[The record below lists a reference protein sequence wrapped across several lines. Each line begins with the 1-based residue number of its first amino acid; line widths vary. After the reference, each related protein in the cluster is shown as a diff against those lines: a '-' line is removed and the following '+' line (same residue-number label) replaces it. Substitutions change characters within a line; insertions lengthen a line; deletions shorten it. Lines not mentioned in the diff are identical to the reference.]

1 MFFFYNKTN
10 QQPQPTITVGYMKT
24 DAIQK
29 IDLAHKMDNK
39 NNKVTLSEVAKL
51 PTSHGLFQVRVVK
64 DSSGTEHVI
73 IYKGPIENTDILD
86 VRVHSECLTGEVF
99 ESLRC
104 DCDQQLDWALDHIET
119 MGVGMV
125 IYLRQEGRGI
135 GLFNKI
141 RAYALQDTG
150 MDTVEANVE
159 LGFPSDLR
167 TYEIAANIL
176 NILGI
181 RSINLITNN
190 PRKLDAL
197 RKHGIE
203 ISSRIPILIEPNDH
217 NKHYLKVKGDKLDHL
232 F

>member
-1 MFFFYNKTN
+1 
-10 QQPQPTITVGYMKT
+10 MKT
-24 DAIQK
+24 DNITK
-29 IDLAHKMDNK
+29 IGSATLKSDIPEIS
-39 NNKVTLSEVAKL
+39 VTFSEVAKL
-51 PTSHGLFQVRVVK
+51 PTSHGDFHVRVVK
-64 DSSGTEHVI
+64 DNGGTEHVI
-73 IYKGPIENTDILD
+73 IYKGEVENAINID

-99 ESLRC
+99 ESRRC
-104 DCDQQLDWALDHIET
+104 DCDQQLDWALDHIESIGT
-119 MGVGMV
+119 GMV

-150 MDTVEANVE
+150 LDTVEANIE
-159 LGFPSDLR
+159 LGFPSDMR
-167 TYEIAANIL
+167 TYEFAGEIL
-176 NILGI
+176 NTLGI

-203 ISSRIPILIEPNDH
+203 IKRRIPILIEPNEH
-217 NKHYLKVKGDKLDHL
+217 NRHYLNVKGDKMNHL